1 MDSLGRV
8 QGIQDPEL
16 RDKLQDP
23 VKRSGIYTKDD
34 YEMLKN
40 GQYEEYHQKSIE
52 NMCKMGQTVA
62 DAIIGMLVPKIDGS
76 TEYQQTKIQES
87 QMAIN
92 KLIVTVG
99 DQEDRLTQVE
109 QNIITKDEMITWTTS
124 MQNPQEGG
132 GANLMFN
139 QVMLCIFQDYL
150 EYVFKLHITVCRH
163 SANYCEVL
171 IQRQK
176 LSNGT

>member
-132 GANLMFN
+132 GSQKCTMGISNYGKKNSTGKKGGTGARD
-139 QVMLCIFQDYL
+139 QQD
-150 EYVFKLHITVCRH
+150 
-163 SANYCEVL
+163 
-171 IQRQK
+171 IQDK
-176 LSNGT
+176 PDVK